1 MLSQTTMT
9 VESNEQSLALAQGR
23 VRTRLLRQTQYDA
36 VSSTV
41 MKSGVF
47 ELTFKLD
54 DSMGLIEALPLSCNK
69 RAVKMAASASASDV
83 NPLPPLI
90 PSPSGAEYHTR
101 VRHSGW
107 VLKHTSRL
115 RTRLVRR
122 FFRLTNS
129 MLSNSHDEGSDP
141 TWVISVSNSIVRAIE
156 ERCTIVVRLADRE
169 LRFQLENAP
178 STAMWLSVLRSAS
191 RCNIIDFYSLG
202 AQLGFG
208 SFGAVRLATEIGTGV
223 TRAVKIVER
232 TSNVKEREFIT
243 REIAVMLSVS
253 HPNLVR
259 THDIFDGTCSL
270 HSLFYCVND
279 SLTH

>member
-1 MLSQTTMT
+1 MT
-9 VESNEQSLALAQGR
+9 FENSERRFTRWHTG
-23 VRTRLLRQTQYDA
+23 VRTRLMKQTQYET

-41 MKSGVF
+41 TKSGVHK
-47 ELTFKLD
+47 LTFEPEY
-54 DSMGLIEALPLSCNK
+54 SMGLLEAVPISSK
-69 RAVKMAASASASDV
+69 TRAVKMAASASASNI

-90 PSPSGAEYHTR
+90 PSPSGAEYHSR

-129 MLSNSHDEGSDP
+129 MLANSHDEVSDP
-141 TWVISVSNSIVRAIE
+141 TWVISVSNSIVRANE

-169 LRFQLENAP
+169 LRFQLDTP
-178 STAMWLSVLRSAS
+178 QSTAMWLSVLRSAS
-191 RCNIIDFYSLG
+191 KCNIVDFYSLG
-202 AQLGFG
+202 PQLGFG

-259 THDIFDGTCSL
+259 THDIFDGMFSQL
-270 HSLFYCVND
+270 LFRN
-279 SLTH
+279 LIF